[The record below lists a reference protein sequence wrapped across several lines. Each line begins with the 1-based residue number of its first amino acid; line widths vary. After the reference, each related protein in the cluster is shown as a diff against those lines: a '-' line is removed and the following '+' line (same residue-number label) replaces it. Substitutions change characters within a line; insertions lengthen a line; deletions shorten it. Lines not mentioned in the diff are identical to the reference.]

1 MFQYLEVLDGIIET
15 MKIVIAGYG
24 LEGISSLRYFQ
35 RVFPDAE
42 FVIADHKA
50 VENAPDGVTVR
61 TGESVFAEQLQD
73 ADMVVR
79 APGVPP
85 WLLKTSGKIW
95 SATNEFFDKCPAP
108 IIGVTGTKGKGTT
121 CSLIAAILRA
131 AGQTVHLVGNIG
143 VPALDALPNITK
155 DDVVVYELSSFQLWD
170 LEKSPTIAVVL
181 MIEPDHLEVHTD
193 FAEYLDAK
201 KNIRRHQG
209 IIDTCLYHPTN
220 KYSEEVAATP
230 FNGLLDEQGHATCEY
245 CGDDA
250 LDFAHRYAVPDENQV
265 YVRDGYFCVQDR
277 RICRIDHLRL
287 AGAHNLENACAAMSA
302 VTELP
307 ITVTDEQYAAG
318 LESFTGLPHR
328 LKFVAEKNGVKY
340 YDDSIAT
347 TPGSAIAALRA
358 FEAPKVLIVGGYDK
372 GADYAEMA
380 TEIARQ
386 TVRAVIIIGANAAK
400 IEQSLHQ
407 ASVTAIT
414 VVLGQTTMVD
424 VVAQASQLSR
434 PGDVVILSPAAASF
448 GMFKN
453 YIDRGEQ
460 FVAAVEK
467 L

>member
-1 MFQYLEVLDGIIET
+1 
-15 MKIVIAGYG
+15 MKIIIAGYG

-35 RVFPDAE
+35 QVFPDAE
-42 FVIADHKA
+42 FVIADQKA
-50 VENAPDGVTVR
+50 VENAPDGVAVR
-61 TGESVFAEQLQD
+61 TGELVFAEQLQD

-85 WLLKTSGKIW
+85 RLLKTSGKIW

-155 DDVVVYELSSFQLWD
+155 DDFVVYELSSFQLWD

-220 KYSEEVAATP
+220 KYSKEVAATP

-245 CGDDA
+245 CGGDA

-287 AGAHNLENACAAMSA
+287 PGAHNLENACAAMSA

-386 TVRAVIIIGANAAK
+386 TVRAVVIIGENAAK
-400 IEQSLHQ
+400 IEQSLRR
-407 ASVTAIT
+407 ASVAATI

-424 VVAQASQLSR
+424 AVAQAGQLSR

-453 YIDRGEQ
+453 YVDRGEQ

>member
-1 MFQYLEVLDGIIET
+1 MFQYLEVLDGIIEA
-15 MKIVIAGYG
+15 MKIIIAGYG

-85 WLLKTSGKIW
+85 RLLKTSGKIW

-155 DDVVVYELSSFQLWD
+155 DDFVVYELSSFQLWD

-181 MIEPDHLEVHTD
+181 MIEPDHLEMHTD

-220 KYSEEVAATP
+220 KYSKEVAATP

-245 CGDDA
+245 CGGDA

-287 AGAHNLENACAAMSA
+287 PGAHNLENACAAMSA

-328 LKFVAEKNGVKY
+328 LKFVAEKNGVRY

-372 GADYAEMA
+372 GVDYDEMA
-380 TEIARQ
+380 TEIAKQ

-400 IEQSLHQ
+400 IEQSLCQ
-407 ASVTAIT
+407 ASVAATI

-424 VVAQASQLSR
+424 AVAQAGQLSR

-453 YIDRGEQ
+453 YVDRGEQ
-460 FVAAVEK
+460 FVTAVEK

>member
-1 MFQYLEVLDGIIET
+1 
-15 MKIVIAGYG
+15 MKIIIAGYG

-35 RVFPDAE
+35 QAFPDAE
-42 FVIADHKA
+42 FVIADQKA
-50 VENAPDGVTVR
+50 VEDAPDGVAVR
-61 TGESVFAEQLQD
+61 TGESVFTEQLQD

-85 WLLKTSGKIW
+85 RLLKTSGKIW

-121 CSLIAAILRA
+121 CSLIASVLRA

-155 DDVVVYELSSFQLWD
+155 DDFVVYELSSFQLCD

-201 KNIRRHQG
+201 KNIRRHQSVV
-209 IIDTCLYHPTN
+209 DTCLYHPTN
-220 KYSEEVAATP
+220 KYSKEVAATP
-230 FNGLLDEQGHATCEY
+230 FNGLLDEQGRVTCEY

-287 AGAHNLENACAAMSA
+287 PGAHNLENACAAMSA

-372 GADYAEMA
+372 GADYDEMA
-380 TEIARQ
+380 MEIARQ

-400 IEQSLHQ
+400 IEQSLRR
-407 ASVTAIT
+407 ASVAATI

-424 VVAQASQLSR
+424 VVARASQLSR

-453 YIDRGEQ
+453 YVDRGEQ

-467 L
+467 LYP

>member
-1 MFQYLEVLDGIIET
+1 

-24 LEGISSLRYFQ
+24 LEGISSLRYFRQ
-35 RVFPDAE
+35 VFPDAE
-42 FVIADHKA
+42 FVIADQKV

-61 TGESVFAEQLQD
+61 TGELVFAEQLQD

-85 WLLKTSGKIW
+85 RLLKTSGKIW

-155 DDVVVYELSSFQLWD
+155 NDFVVYELSSFQLWD

-220 KYSEEVAATP
+220 KYSKEVAATP

-245 CGDDA
+245 CGGDA
-250 LDFAHRYAVPDENQV
+250 LDFAHRYAIPDEDQV

-287 AGAHNLENACAAMSA
+287 PGAHNLENACAAMSA

-372 GADYAEMA
+372 GADYDEMA

-386 TVRAVIIIGANAAK
+386 TVRAVIIIGENAGK

-407 ASVTAIT
+407 ASVTATI

-453 YIDRGEQ
+453 YVDRGEQ

>member
-85 WLLKTSGKIW
+85 RLLKTSGKIW

-121 CSLIAAILRA
+121 CSLIATILRA

-155 DDVVVYELSSFQLWD
+155 DDFVVYELSSFQLWD

-201 KNIRRHQG
+201 KNIRRHRQDG
-209 IIDTCLYHPTN
+209 VCLYHPTN
-220 KYSEEVAATP
+220 KYSREVATTP
-230 FNGLLDEQGHATCEY
+230 LDRPLYGCDCETCSEY
-245 CGDDA
+245 CGDDE
-250 LDFAHRYAVPDENQV
+250 LNFAHRYAIPDEDQV

-277 RICRIDHLRL
+277 RICSTDHLRL
-287 AGAHNLENACAAMSA
+287 PGAHNLENACAAMSA

-372 GADYAEMA
+372 GADYDEMA
-380 TEIARQ
+380 TEIVKQ

-407 ASVTAIT
+407 ASVTATI

-453 YIDRGEQ
+453 YVDRGEQ

>member
-85 WLLKTSGKIW
+85 RLLKTSGKIW

-220 KYSEEVAATP
+220 KYSKEVAATP

-245 CGDDA
+245 CGGDA

-277 RICRIDHLRL
+277 RICRTDHMRL
-287 AGAHNLENACAAMSA
+287 PGAHNLENACAAMSA

-372 GADYAEMA
+372 GADYDEMA
-380 TEIARQ
+380 TEIAKQ

-400 IEQSLHQ
+400 IEQSLRQ
-407 ASVTAIT
+407 ASVTATIA
-414 VVLGQTTMVD
+414 VLGQTTMVD
-424 VVAQASQLSR
+424 VVARASQLSR

-453 YIDRGEQ
+453 YVDRGEQ
-460 FVAAVEK
+460 FVTAVEK

>member
-1 MFQYLEVLDGIIET
+1 
-15 MKIVIAGYG
+15 MKIIIAGYG
-24 LEGISSLRYFQ
+24 LEGISSLRYFR

-42 FVIADHKA
+42 FVIADQKA
-50 VENAPDGVTVR
+50 VENAPDDVAVR
-61 TGESVFAEQLQD
+61 TGESVFTEQLQD

-85 WLLKTSGKIW
+85 RLLKTSGKIW

-155 DDVVVYELSSFQLWD
+155 DDFVVYELSSFQLWD

-201 KNIRRHQG
+201 KNIRRHQSVV
-209 IIDTCLYHPTN
+209 DTCLYHPTN
-220 KYSEEVAATP
+220 KYSKEVAATP
-230 FNGLLDEQGHATCEY
+230 FNGLLDEQGRVTCEY

-277 RICRIDHLRL
+277 RICRTDHLRL
-287 AGAHNLENACAAMSA
+287 PGAHNLENACAAMSA

-358 FEAPKVLIVGGYDK
+358 FEAPKVLVVGGYDK
-372 GADYAEMA
+372 GADYDEMA
-380 TEIARQ
+380 VEITRQ
-386 TVRAVIIIGANAAK
+386 AVRAVIIIGANAAK
-400 IEQSLHQ
+400 IEQSLRQ
-407 ASVTAIT
+407 ASVTAT
-414 VVLGQTTMVD
+414 MVALGQTTMVD
-424 VVAQASQLSR
+424 VVAQANQLSR

-453 YIDRGEQ
+453 YVDRGEQ

-467 L
+467 LYP

>member
-1 MFQYLEVLDGIIET
+1 
-15 MKIVIAGYG
+15 MKIIIAGYG
-24 LEGISSLRYFQ
+24 LEGISSLRYFR

-42 FVIADHKA
+42 FVIADQKA
-50 VENAPDGVTVR
+50 VENAPDDVAVR
-61 TGESVFAEQLQD
+61 TGESVFTEQLQD

-85 WLLKTSGKIW
+85 RLLKTSGKIW

-155 DDVVVYELSSFQLWD
+155 DDFVVYELSSFQLWD

-201 KNIRRHQG
+201 KNIRRHQSVV
-209 IIDTCLYHPTN
+209 DTCLYHPTN
-220 KYSEEVAATP
+220 KYSKEVAATP
-230 FNGLLDEQGHATCEY
+230 FNGLLDEQGRVTCEY

-277 RICRIDHLRL
+277 RICRTDHLRL
-287 AGAHNLENACAAMSA
+287 PGAHNLENACAAISA

-307 ITVTDEQYAAG
+307 ITVIDEQYAAG

-358 FEAPKVLIVGGYDK
+358 FEAPKVLVVGGYDK
-372 GADYAEMA
+372 GADYDEMA
-380 TEIARQ
+380 VEITRQ
-386 TVRAVIIIGANAAK
+386 AVRAVIIIGANAAK
-400 IEQSLHQ
+400 IEQSLRQ
-407 ASVTAIT
+407 ASVTAT
-414 VVLGQTTMVD
+414 MVALGQTTMVD
-424 VVAQASQLSR
+424 VVAQANQLSR

-453 YIDRGEQ
+453 YVDRGEQ

-467 L
+467 LYP

>member
-85 WLLKTSGKIW
+85 RLLKTSGKIW

-121 CSLIAAILRA
+121 CSLIATILRA

-155 DDVVVYELSSFQLWD
+155 DDFVVYELSSFQLWD

-201 KNIRRHQG
+201 KNIRRHRQDG
-209 IIDTCLYHPTN
+209 VCLYHPTN
-220 KYSEEVAATP
+220 KYSREVATTP
-230 FNGLLDEQGHATCEY
+230 LDRPLYGCDCETCSEY
-245 CGDDA
+245 CGDDE
-250 LDFAHRYAVPDENQV
+250 LNFAHRYAIPDEDQV

-277 RICRIDHLRL
+277 RICSTDHLRL
-287 AGAHNLENACAAMSA
+287 LGAHNLENACAAMSA

-372 GADYAEMA
+372 GADYDEMA
-380 TEIARQ
+380 TEIVKQ

-407 ASVTAIT
+407 ASVTATI

-453 YIDRGEQ
+453 YVDRGEQ

>member
-85 WLLKTSGKIW
+85 RLLKTSGKIW

-143 VPALDALPNITK
+143 VPALDALQNITK

-220 KYSEEVAATP
+220 KYSKEVAATP

-245 CGDDA
+245 CGGDA

-277 RICRIDHLRL
+277 RICRTDHMRL
-287 AGAHNLENACAAMSA
+287 PGAHNLENACAAMSA

-372 GADYAEMA
+372 GADYDEMA
-380 TEIARQ
+380 TEIAKQ

-400 IEQSLHQ
+400 IEQSLRQ
-407 ASVTAIT
+407 ASVTATIA
-414 VVLGQTTMVD
+414 VLGQTTMVD
-424 VVAQASQLSR
+424 VVARASQLSR

-453 YIDRGEQ
+453 YVDRGEQ
-460 FVAAVEK
+460 FVTAVEK

>member
-1 MFQYLEVLDGIIET
+1 
-15 MKIVIAGYG
+15 MKIIIAGYG
-24 LEGISSLRYFQ
+24 LEGISSLRYFRQ
-35 RVFPDAE
+35 AFPDAE
-42 FVIADHKA
+42 FVIADQK
-50 VENAPDGVTVR
+50 VVGNVPDGVAVR

-85 WLLKTSGKIW
+85 RLLKTSGKIW

-155 DDVVVYELSSFQLWD
+155 DDFVVYELSSFQLWD

-220 KYSEEVAATP
+220 KYSREVAAA
-230 FNGLLDEQGHATCEY
+230 LLDRLPDTDDNH
-245 CGDDA
+245 GDT
-250 LDFAHRYAVPDENQV
+250 LDFAQRYAIPDDDQV
-265 YVRDGYFCVQDR
+265 YIQDGYFCVQNR
-277 RICRIDHLRL
+277 QICSTRHLRL
-287 AGAHNLENACAAMSA
+287 PGAHNLENACAAMSA
-302 VTELP
+302 VMELP
-307 ITVTDEQYAAG
+307 IMVTDEQFTAG

-340 YDDSIAT
+340 YDDSIST

-400 IEQSLHQ
+400 IEQSLRQ
-407 ASVTAIT
+407 ASVTATT

-424 VVAQASQLSR
+424 VVAQANQLSR
-434 PGDVVILSPAAASF
+434 PGDVIILSPAAASF

-453 YIDRGEQ
+453 YVDRGEQ

-467 L
+467 LYP

>member
-1 MFQYLEVLDGIIET
+1 

-35 RVFPDAE
+35 QAFPDAE
-42 FVIADHKA
+42 FVIADQKA

-79 APGVPP
+79 APGVSPR
-85 WLLKTSGKIW
+85 LLKTSGKIW

-155 DDVVVYELSSFQLWD
+155 DDFVVYELSSFQLWD

-181 MIEPDHLEVHTD
+181 MIEPDHLEMHTD

-220 KYSEEVAATP
+220 KYSKEVAATP

-245 CGDDA
+245 CGGDA

-287 AGAHNLENACAAMSA
+287 PGAHNLENACAAMSA

-328 LKFVAEKNGVKY
+328 LKFVAEKNGVRY

-372 GADYAEMA
+372 GVDYDEMA
-380 TEIARQ
+380 TEIAKQ

-400 IEQSLHQ
+400 IEQSLRQ
-407 ASVTAIT
+407 ASVTATI

-453 YIDRGEQ
+453 YVDRGEQ

-467 L
+467 LYP

>member
-1 MFQYLEVLDGIIET
+1 
-15 MKIVIAGYG
+15 MKIIIAGYG

-35 RVFPDAE
+35 QAFPDAE
-42 FVIADHKA
+42 FVIADQKA
-50 VENAPDGVTVR
+50 VENAPDRVAVR

-85 WLLKTSGKIW
+85 RLLKTSGKIW

-155 DDVVVYELSSFQLWD
+155 DDFVVYELSSFQLWD

-220 KYSEEVAATP
+220 KYSKEVAATP

-245 CGDDA
+245 CGGDA

-277 RICRIDHLRL
+277 RICRTDHMRL
-287 AGAHNLENACAAMSA
+287 PGAHNLENACAAMSA

-372 GADYAEMA
+372 GADYDEMA
-380 TEIARQ
+380 TEIAKQ

-400 IEQSLHQ
+400 IEQSLRQ
-407 ASVTAIT
+407 ASVAATIA
-414 VVLGQTTMVD
+414 VLGQTTMMD
-424 VVAQASQLSR
+424 VVTRASQSSR

-453 YIDRGEQ
+453 YVDRGEQ
-460 FVAAVEK
+460 FVTAVEN

>member
-61 TGESVFAEQLQD
+61 TGESVFAEQLQ
-73 ADMVVR
+73 

-85 WLLKTSGKIW
+85 RLLKTSGKIW

-121 CSLIAAILRA
+121 CSLIATILRA

-155 DDVVVYELSSFQLWD
+155 DDFVVYELSSFQLWD

-201 KNIRRHQG
+201 KNIRRHRQDG
-209 IIDTCLYHPTN
+209 VCLYHPTN
-220 KYSEEVAATP
+220 KYSREVATTP
-230 FNGLLDEQGHATCEY
+230 LDRPLYGCDCETCSEY
-245 CGDDA
+245 CGDDE
-250 LDFAHRYAVPDENQV
+250 LNFAHRYAIPDEDQV

-277 RICRIDHLRL
+277 RICSTDHLRL
-287 AGAHNLENACAAMSA
+287 PGAHNLENACAAMSA

-372 GADYAEMA
+372 GADYDEMA
-380 TEIARQ
+380 TEIVKQ
-386 TVRAVIIIGANAAK
+386 MVRAVIIIGANAAK

-407 ASVTAIT
+407 ASVTI

-453 YIDRGEQ
+453 YVDRGEQ
-460 FVAAVEK
+460 FVAAVRGII
-467 L
+467 

>member
-1 MFQYLEVLDGIIET
+1 
-15 MKIVIAGYG
+15 MKIIIAGYG

-35 RVFPDAE
+35 RAFPDAE
-42 FVIADHKA
+42 FVIADQKA
-50 VENAPDGVTVR
+50 VEDAPDGVAVR

-85 WLLKTSGKIW
+85 RLLKTSGKIW

-121 CSLIAAILRA
+121 CSLIAAILRV

-143 VPALDALPNITK
+143 VPALDALPSITK
-155 DDVVVYELSSFQLWD
+155 DDFVVYELSSFQLWD

-230 FNGLLDEQGHATCEY
+230 FNGLLDEQGRVTCEY

-287 AGAHNLENACAAMSA
+287 PGAHNLENACAAISA

-328 LKFVAEKNGVKY
+328 LKFIAEKNGVKY

-400 IEQSLHQ
+400 IEQSLRR
-407 ASVTAIT
+407 ASVAATI

-424 VVAQASQLSR
+424 VVARASQLSR

-453 YIDRGEQ
+453 YVDRGEQ

-467 L
+467 LYP